1 MSKEFNLKVALL
13 NDYYGNLL
21 KKYQSDIV
29 KMYYDQD
36 LSLAEISKICN
47 VSRQAIK
54 DVLQRA
60 ENKLEDYEE
69 KLGLVARVTKIKDK
83 IQNYIS
89 EADAETA
96 AKLDKLLQ
104 EVEKI

>member
-1 MSKEFNLKVALL
+1 MSKEINLKIALL

-21 KKYQSDIV
+21 TKYQSDVV

-54 DVLQRA
+54 DVLKRT
-60 ENKLEDYEE
+60 EKKLEEYEE
-69 KLGLVARVTKIKDK
+69 KLGLVARVANIKAK
-83 IQNYIS
+83 IQSYILES
-89 EADAETA
+89 DEDTA
-96 AKLDKLLQ
+96 AKLNKLLE

>member
-1 MSKEFNLKVALL
+1 MQCQQT
-13 NDYYGNLL
+13 GN
-21 KKYQSDIV
+21 KGCIAK
-29 KMYYDQD
+29 
-36 LSLAEISKICN
+36 
-47 VSRQAIK
+47 SRK
-54 DVLQRA
+54 
-60 ENKLEDYEE
+60 KLEDYEE